1 MVREIIRDTFFLS
14 LPSREATAE
23 DRITAADLRD
33 TLLHNR
39 ERCVGLAANM
49 IGVNVRII
57 AFFDKG
63 RDEVMINPVLLSFS
77 GEYRTREGCLS
88 LDGQRE
94 TKRFRKIKVK
104 WTSMEGKLKMGTFT
118 DYTAQIIQHEMDHLS
133 GILI

>member
-14 LPSREATAE
+14 LPSREATAA
-23 DRITAADLRD
+23 DASVAADLKD
-33 TLLHNR
+33 TLVFNR

-49 IGVNVRII
+49 IGENVRII

-63 RDEVMINPVLLSFS
+63 RPEVMLNPVLLSSS
-77 GEYRTREGCLS
+77 GEYRTQEGCLS

-94 TKRFRKIKVK
+94 TKRFVKIKVR
-104 WTSMEGKLKMGTFT
+104 WTSTDGKIKMGTFT
-118 DYTAQIIQHEMDHLS
+118 DFTAQIIQHEMDHLS

>member
-14 LPSREATAE
+14 LPSREATAS
-23 DRITAADLRD
+23 DASVAADLKD
-33 TLLHNR
+33 TLVFNR

-49 IGVNVRII
+49 IGENVRII

-63 RDEVMINPVLLSFS
+63 RPEVMLNPVLLSSS
-77 GEYRTREGCLS
+77 GEYRTQEGCLS

-94 TKRFRKIKVK
+94 TKRFVKIKVR
-104 WTSMEGKLKMGTFT
+104 WTSTDGKIKMGTFT
-118 DYTAQIIQHEMDHLS
+118 DFTAQIIQHEMDHLS